1 MWIASGVENI
11 HDEWQHEAYDISEE
25 EIPHQLTRGFKLPV
39 NQLLNRCIMEEFTVI
54 FLLTNKVCKEEV

>member
-39 NQLLNRCIMEEFTVI
+39 NQLLNVAFES
-54 FLLTNKVCKEEV
+54 